1 MITIDVAALE
11 AAATSIAGLLLLV
24 IGVFAAGYYIGK
36 KDGRYGL

>member
-1 MITIDVAALE
+1 MITIDVAALV
-11 AAATSIAGLLLLV
+11 APAISIAGLLLLV